1 MQASKVLIITANL
14 LIALGWIL
22 LLAGYTVNNITI
34 GITAITVF
42 VIAGIASLASLAS
55 LSVLLHKER
64 E

>member
-1 MQASKVLIITANL
+1 MSTDKVLIITANL

-22 LLAGYTVNNITI
+22 LLTGYAMNNLTV

-42 VIAGIASLASLAS
+42 VIAGIAGLASI
-55 LSVLLHKER
+55 SVLLYKKE